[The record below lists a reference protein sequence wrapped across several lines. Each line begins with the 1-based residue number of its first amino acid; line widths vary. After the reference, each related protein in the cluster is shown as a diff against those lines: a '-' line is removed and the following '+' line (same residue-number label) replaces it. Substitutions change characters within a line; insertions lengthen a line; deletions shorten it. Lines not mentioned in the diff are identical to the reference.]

1 MQLRLSRVLPALLA
15 CLLLSLLPGC
25 GSMPQM
31 QAPAAGVP
39 SDRVV
44 YLTEVDGTV
53 RAVPA
58 SSVGLRGVSR
68 EAAGHDPMAVL
79 GNSEAWTYV
88 FLFFVYLIYYFGYS
102 FYLLGE
108 LIWESCTDRGAE
120 QDETAEDEPSE
131 PECPPTKQAQ
141 PVR

>member
-15 CLLLSLLPGC
+15 CLLLSLLPAC
-25 GSMPQM
+25 GSLPQM
-31 QAPAAGVP
+31 PAPAAGLP

-44 YLTEVDGTV
+44 YLTEADGTV

-88 FLFFVYLIYYFGYS
+88 VLFFVYLIYYFGYS

-108 LIWESCTDRGAE
+108 LIWESCTDRGA
-120 QDETAEDEPSE
+120 DKDEPAEAEPAE
-131 PECPPTKQAQ
+131 PECPAAAQ
-141 PVR
+141 PKPVR

>member
-1 MQLRLSRVLPALLA
+1 MQLSLSRALPALLA
-15 CLLLSLLPGC
+15 SVLLALLPAC
-25 GSMPQM
+25 GSMPH
-31 QAPAAGVP
+31 APASVAGVP
-39 SDRVV
+39 SDRFV
-44 YLTEVDGTV
+44 YLTESDGSV

-88 FLFFVYLIYYFGYS
+88 VLFFVYLVYYFGYS

-120 QDETAEDEPSE
+120 EDEPAG
-131 PECPPTKQAQ
+131 PKCPATTQ
-141 PVR
+141 P